1 MRKPENIYTED
12 VKDILYRCW
21 KNFKAQIDEA
31 RDDYSLPGGN
41 RTAIGIVVV
50 SWIMFLP
57 IELLILTLMT
67 ILYPFYWIGVQ
78 LGIRD

>member
-1 MRKPENIYTED
+1 MRKPKNIYTED
-12 VKDILYRCW
+12 MKVVLYMWWKD
-21 KNFKAQIDEA
+21 FKEQIDEA

-41 RTAIGIVVV
+41 RTAIGLTIAV
-50 SWIMFLP
+50 WIMVLP
-57 IELLILTLMT
+57 LDLLLLTLMT